1 MSHDMAESIPRLRP
15 GDRVAVVAPSGPVS
29 PERLAYGCDRLR
41 AAGLDVVVGAHVLA
55 RHGLFAGSD
64 EQRAADLTAAWCDE
78 RVRAVLCAR
87 GGYGALRLLDHLDP
101 GRFAAAAP
109 KPLVGSSDVTVLH
122 RWLAEHTGAVSLY
135 GPMVA
140 GTALGT
146 DRLGH
151 RWAGELIRTLMS
163 PEQTRRLHCP
173 DAVELVPGR
182 AEGPVTGGNLNLLA
196 ALLGSPEA
204 GSAAGCVVVL
214 EDVNKEAHRL
224 DRLFTQLL
232 RAGWFDGAVG
242 VVAGRWR
249 NCGPDPD
256 AILYERLAPLGVPI
270 LAGFDVGHGP
280 RQLTVPLG
288 VPAVLDTGGRSLTY
302 TVPALA

>member
-1 MSHDMAESIPRLRP
+1 M
-15 GDRVAVVAPSGPVS
+15 AVVAPSGPVS
-29 PERLAYGCDRLR
+29 PERLAYGCARLR
-41 AAGLDVVVGAHVLA
+41 AAGLDVVTGEHVLA
-55 RHGLFAGSD
+55 RHGLFAGTD
-64 EQRAADLTAAWCDE
+64 QERAADLTAAWCDE

-87 GGYGALRLLDHLDP
+87 GGYGALRVLDHLDP
-101 GRFAAAAP
+101 ERFAAAAP

-122 RWLAEHTGAVSLY
+122 RWLAEHTGTVGLY

-146 DRLGH
+146 DRLGD
-151 RWAGELIRTLMS
+151 RWAQELIRTLMS
-163 PEQTRRLHCP
+163 PEETQRLHCP
-173 DAVELVPGR
+173 AATELVPGR
-182 AEGPVTGGNLNLLA
+182 AGGPVVGGNLNLLA

-214 EDVNKEAHRL
+214 EDVNKEPHRL
-224 DRLFTQLL
+224 DRLFTQML
-232 RAGWFDGAVG
+232 RSGWFDGAVA
-242 VVAGRWR
+242 VVAGRWQ

-256 AILYERLAPLGVPI
+256 AIVRERLGPLGIPI

-288 VPAVLDTGGRSLTY
+288 VPAVLDTGSRSLHY
-302 TVPALA
+302 TVPALR

>member
-1 MSHDMAESIPRLRP
+1 MTEVARPPRLRP

-29 PERLAYGCDRLR
+29 PERLAYGCARLR
-41 AAGLDVVVGAHVLA
+41 AAGLDVVTGEHVLA
-55 RHGLFAGSD
+55 RHGLFAGTD
-64 EQRAADLTAAWCDE
+64 RQRAADLTAAWCDE

-87 GGYGALRLLDHLDP
+87 GGYGALRVLDHLDP
-101 GRFAAAAP
+101 GTFAAAAP

-122 RWLAEHTGAVSLY
+122 RWLAEHTGAVGLY

-146 DRLGH
+146 DRLGD
-151 RWAGELIRTLMS
+151 RWAQHLIRTLMA
-163 PEQTRRLHCP
+163 PEETQHLHCP
-173 DAVELVPGR
+173 DATPLVPGR
-182 AEGPVTGGNLNLLA
+182 AGGPVVGGNLNLLA
-196 ALLGSPEA
+196 ALLGSAEA

-214 EDVNKEAHRL
+214 EDVNKEPHRL

-232 RAGWFDGAVG
+232 RSGWFEGAVA
-242 VVAGRWR
+242 VVAGRWQD
-249 NCGPDPD
+249 CGPDPD
-256 AILYERLAPLGVPI
+256 AILRERLGPLGIPI

-288 VPAVLDTGGRSLTY
+288 VPAVLDAGDRSLRY
-302 TVPALA
+302 AVPALG